1 MPTDAITLENARI
14 QFDNKV
20 VFKDISLSIPSQKV
34 TAIMGP
40 SGIGKS
46 SILRILSHQ
55 TTPKR
60 GALSYHGTALER
72 MDHDQLNTLHREM
85 GFLFQ
90 NSALLLNLSVYE
102 NIALPIRYHYDL
114 PEDLIAEIVTMKLH
128 AVNLTEA
135 RDLYP
140 EQLSG
145 GMVRRVAIARCI
157 ALDPKI
163 IFCDEPFTG
172 QDPINA
178 KSLAQL
184 IKKMTQ
190 HLQAT
195 TVVVSHEVQ
204 LTFSFADHIYLL
216 NHDGIVCSG
225 SPHSICQK
233 PCDYTRAFLGE
244 DVIAYYQK
252 KEAACK

>member
-1 MPTDAITLENARI
+1 MPPDAISLENARI

-20 VFKDISLSIPSQKV
+20 VFKDISLSIPKQKI

-46 SILRILSHQ
+46 SILRILSNQ
-55 TTPKR
+55 TSPKR
-60 GALSYHGTALER
+60 GALNYHGTPLER
-72 MDHDQLNTLHREM
+72 MNHDQLNTLHREM
-85 GFLFQ
+85 GF
-90 NSALLLNLSVYE
+90 LLNLSVYE

-114 PEDLIAEIVTMKLH
+114 PDELIAEIVTMKLH

-178 KSLAQL
+178 KSLTQL

-233 PCDYTRAFLGE
+233 PCDYTRTFLGE

-252 KEAACK
+252 KGAACK

>member
-1 MPTDAITLENARI
+1 MPTDAISLENARI
-14 QFDNKV
+14 QFDNKI
-20 VFKDISLSIPSQKV
+20 VFKDISLTIPNQKI
-34 TAIMGP
+34 TALMGP

-46 SILRILSHQ
+46 SILRILSNQ
-55 TTPKR
+55 TAPKR
-60 GALSYHGTALER
+60 GALSYHGTPREQ
-72 MDHDQLNTLHREM
+72 MDTHQINTLHREM

-102 NIALPIRYHYDL
+102 NIALPIRYHYSL
-114 PEDLIAEIVTMKLH
+114 PEKLIAEIVTMKLH
-128 AVNLTEA
+128 AVNLTDA

-145 GMVRRVAIARCI
+145 GMIRRVAIARCI

-184 IKKMTQ
+184 IKKMNQ
-190 HLQAT
+190 HLHAT

-204 LTFSFADHIYLL
+204 LTFSFADHVYLL
-216 NHDGIVCSG
+216 NQDGIVCEG

-233 PCDYTRAFLGE
+233 PCDYTREFLGE
-244 DVIAYYQK
+244 DVISYYQNK
-252 KEAACK
+252 RASCK